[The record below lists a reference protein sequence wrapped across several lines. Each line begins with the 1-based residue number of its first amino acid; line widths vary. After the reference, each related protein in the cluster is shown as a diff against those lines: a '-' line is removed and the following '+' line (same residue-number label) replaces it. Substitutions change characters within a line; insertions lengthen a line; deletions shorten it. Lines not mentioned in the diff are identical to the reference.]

1 MPDKKPPREA
11 VEKLNQTAKHF
22 YHTFT
27 SPSGKKVLE
36 FLERELN
43 SDKLIASTPHETS
56 YNVGRRD
63 AFIYIQQMM
72 RYAENAGRE

>member
-1 MPDKKPPREA
+1 VQKREQL
-11 VEKLNQTAKHF
+11 EKQLSQKAQHF
-22 YHTFT
+22 LITFT

-36 FLERELN
+36 DLDKELN
-43 SDKLIASTPHETS
+43 PDVLKGKTPDDTA

-72 RYAENAGRE
+72 RYAEDGRE

>member
-1 MPDKKPPREA
+1 MQKKEQL
-11 VEKLNQTAKHF
+11 EKQLNQKARHF
-22 YHTFT
+22 AITFT

-36 FLERELN
+36 DLDKELN
-43 SDKLIASTPHETS
+43 PDVLKGSTPDETA